1 MLACCAPKNE
11 SSKVPSTAVNIFL
24 AEKIS
29 KQYEEAQHK
38 VRFVISMPHNPFINC
53 FSGNIDE
60 LLGLTANELSLQFNW
75 RDNSYW
81 QWLLPISFQLLVISY
96 LPCRWLHFDSW
107 VLIHVSSDILS

>member
-1 MLACCAPKNE
+1 MPGFDVGMLCSKNE

-29 KQYEEAQHK
+29 KQYEEAQNK

-60 LLGLTANELSLQFNW
+60 LRLNG
-75 RDNSYW
+75 
-81 QWLLPISFQLLVISY
+81 
-96 LPCRWLHFDSW
+96 
-107 VLIHVSSDILS
+107 